1 MANLQKPSKISAS
14 KADAP
19 ANGKL
24 GQIVRML
31 QRTKGATINDL
42 IKATGWQ
49 AHSVRGAISGQLRK
63 RHGLDVSATP
73 DPARGLVYRLP
84 KSSKAGDAR

>member
-24 GQIVRML
+24 GQIVRMF
-31 QRTKGATINDL
+31 QRTKGATIDDL
-42 IKATGWQ
+42 TEVTGWQ

-63 RHGLDVSATP
+63 RHGLAVNATP
-73 DPARGLVYRLP
+73 DPTRGLVYRLA
-84 KSSKAGDAR
+84 KVEGTR